1 MTASHDTYDGDE
13 ADFSAAYEG
22 GPLMPGAATPT
33 GVPWDIGRVQPVVEE
48 LERESGFVG
57 HVLDIGCGLGENA
70 IFLARKGYRV
80 TAVDVAPEAIRQA
93 RERARDVDVDFAVVD
108 ATVLTGYDGRF
119 DTILDSALYHVL
131 SPRLAPATWRP
142 STGRP
147 ASRHASTCCVSPT
160 ASVAC
165 QPRSLSLART
175 CSAISRRPDGTSPTW
190 GGAPTGAQLRRRDS
204 SWKVWAERQRWT
216 TTSTHCCPSGSSLL
230 AAMRVEGAWEKQ
242 VKQAPA
248 LGRRPGRAPGGRRC
262 GQAGGSGGKSLV
274 EVGDEI
280 RRVFDSHAEPDQV
293 SRHLQR
299 GAGHRGVGH
308 PARVLD
314 Q

>member
-131 SPRLAPATWRP
+131 SPAARSRYLAAIHRAASFQARLHLLCFADGVGGMPAPISVTREDLLGDLEASGWHVTDV
-142 STGRP
+142 GRGTYWGSAP
-147 ASRHASTCCVSPT
+147 PTRQFMESLGRTPEVDHDEHALLPIWV
-160 ASVAC
+160 VA
-165 QPRSLSLART
+165 A
-175 CSAISRRPDGTSPTW
+175 
-190 GGAPTGAQLRRRDS
+190 RRD
-204 SWKVWAERQRWT
+204 
-216 TTSTHCCPSGSSLL
+216 
-230 AAMRVEGAWEKQ
+230 EG
-242 VKQAPA
+242 
-248 LGRRPGRAPGGRRC
+248 
-262 GQAGGSGGKSLV
+262 
-274 EVGDEI
+274 
-280 RRVFDSHAEPDQV
+280 
-293 SRHLQR
+293 
-299 GAGHRGVGH
+299 
-308 PARVLD
+308 
-314 Q
+314 